1 MSKKILIVVDMQND
15 FIDGVL
21 GNPYNKEVVLP
32 NVIKKVKQANRNGN
46 YVFFTCDTHFQR
58 DFHESIEGQRLPL
71 HCEFNT
77 HGWQINEELSK
88 VVNSSPILVW
98 KPTFGKLNWKEYIG
112 HLVDDDVDENTEIE
126 LCGLCTD
133 ICVVSNALIL
143 RAMYP
148 NNKITIDSS
157 CCGGTTPEAHESAL
171 TVMRSCMID
180 IV

>member
-1 MSKKILIVVDMQND
+1 MNKILIVVDMQND

-21 GNPYNKEVVLP
+21 GNSHNKEVVLP
-32 NVIKKVKQANRNGN
+32 NVIEKVRQANENGD

-58 DFHESIEGQRLPL
+58 DYHESIEGKRLPM

-77 HGWQINEELSK
+77 HGWQINEELAK
-88 VVNSSPILVW
+88 VVNSSPLLVW
-98 KPTFGKLNWKEYIG
+98 KPTFGKMNWAEYID
-112 HLVDDDVDENTEIE
+112 HLVDDDTEIE

-148 NNKITIDSS
+148 KNKISVNAS
-157 CCGGTTPEAHESAL
+157 CCGGTTVENHNSAL
-171 TVMRSCMID
+171 AVMRSCMID
-180 IV
+180 VTP